1 MAVPV
6 LDSVVHQ
13 VDQDLAQPFLHAH
26 GPEGFGEIRLDTHL
40 VPSGLDFQG
49 SGHAACHAGQLHGPH
64 FHIDA
69 LVGHFQELQHHLVHP
84 GALLEN
90 LA

>member
-40 VPSGLDFQG
+40 VPSGLDFQ
-49 SGHAACHAGQLHGPH
+49 A
-64 FHIDA
+64 
-69 LVGHFQELQHHLVHP
+69 
-84 GALLEN
+84 
-90 LA
+90 